1 MQQNLDTSKEGSNVC
16 WGQLGRGGKG
26 RGGGLGCSSV
36 GPARSLCAYFLP
48 RGGARGQSCHHVVL
62 KENTVWTQCLGSA
75 HLPPPTH
82 ARDPSLPGSRDRPI
96 FPNNDWTLL
105 RVLLCPSHYKRYLIP
120 SSPQLWAVGI
130 LIVTIYGWGNGGSER
145 LGNSLQALQ
154 LASAGAR
161 LWAEDWSQLS
171 QSTLVASTHTA
182 SLSSLLL
189 PSRQVVPHVS
199 GRSCGLLVCISEHVR
214 WVFKFRHGQHHHLW
228 GLRGASAEPPLHWHT

>member
-48 RGGARGQSCHHVVL
+48 RGGARGQSCHHVVP

-75 HLPPPTH
+75 HLLPPTH
-82 ARDPSLPGSRDRPI
+82 ARGPSLPGSRDRPI

-120 SSPQLWAVGI
+120 SSPQLWAVGT

-154 LASAGAR
+154 LASVWSQALSWRLEPTLPVYTCRQHTHCLSVIIVITIKTSGPTR
-161 LWAEDWSQLS
+161 LWE
-171 QSTLVASTHTA
+171 
-182 SLSSLLL
+182 
-189 PSRQVVPHVS
+189 
-199 GRSCGLLVCISEHVR
+199 I
-214 WVFKFRHGQHHHLW
+214 LW
-228 GLRGASAEPPLHWHT
+228 APGVYFWTRALGI